1 MNFRKILLTSMALFT
16 ITTLIAQNA
25 EDALRYSSY
34 STTGTA
40 RFMSL
45 SGALGAIGG
54 DLTTINNNPA
64 GLGIYKS
71 SEYIFAPRYLYNKV
85 ESNFGGEF
93 RSDSRDNINFG
104 TLGLVTSMPVV
115 NRLNPD
121 APGWKYVQ
129 FGFSVNRID
138 NYCSDITIEGNSIG
152 GSKVNEWRSDAQG
165 NLPENLNYFGSNLAW
180 ETYLLDTING
190 YPTDYITA
198 VPVEGVNQKYT
209 SSSKGY
215 KNEMTFAFSGNY
227 NNKLFLGMG
236 MSFVFLNYSK
246 IYSLTETALITPNQ
260 GEFDSFTYYDELS
273 TRGNGINAKLGVIYM
288 ITPAIRIS
296 GAFHSPTWYYN
307 MTDSYFSRV
316 ESQMFDGQKYNQ
328 SSPNGKFNY
337 TMTTPFRASAG
348 IGIVIGQM
356 GFVSADYEYLDYSLA
371 SFNSTDYAFSD
382 ENQDIKTD
390 FLATHNVRIG
400 TEWNLNNFFIRGG
413 YGFSTSPVD
422 ESLNKLTHDQY
433 SFGFGYR
440 SGPLMLDFA
449 FLQKLNNQKY
459 YIYDP
464 NFVNAAYIESKTSY
478 YGVTLGLKF

>member
-1 MNFRKILLTSMALFT
+1 MNFRKILLTSMALLT
-16 ITTLIAQNA
+16 ITTLFAQNA
-25 EDALRYSSY
+25 EDALRYSST

-54 DLTTINNNPA
+54 DLTTINYNPA
-64 GLGIYKS
+64 GLGIYKT

-85 ESNFGGEF
+85 DAAYSGEM
-93 RSDSRDNINFG
+93 RTDTRDNINFG
-104 TLGLVTSMPVV
+104 MLGLVTSMPLT

-129 FGFSVNRID
+129 FGFSVNRVD
-138 NYCSDITIEGNSIG
+138 NYRSDITIEGNSYG

-180 ETYLLDTING
+180 ETYLLDTLNG
-190 YPTDYITA
+190 YPTDYVTA
-198 VPVEGVNQKYT
+198 VPIDGVYQKYNA
-209 SSSKGY
+209 SSKGY

-236 MSFVFLNYSK
+236 VSFVFLNYYKS
-246 IYSLTETALITPNQ
+246 YSLTESALQTANP
-260 GEFDSFTYYDELS
+260 GEFQSFSYFDELG
-273 TRGNGINAKLGVIYM
+273 TRGNGINAKFGLIYM

-296 GAFHSPTWYYN
+296 GAVHTPTWYYN
-307 MTDSYFSRV
+307 MTDTYFSRV
-316 ESQMFDGQKYNQ
+316 ESLMANGQKYYQ

-337 TMTTPFRASAG
+337 TMTTPFKASGG
-348 IGIVIGQM
+348 ISFVIGQM
-356 GFVSADYEYLDYSLA
+356 GFVSADYEYMDYSNA
-371 SFNSTDYAFSD
+371 SFNSADYAFSD

-390 FLATHNVRIG
+390 FLATHTIRIG
-400 TEWNLNNFFIRGG
+400 TEWNLNNFFVRGG

-422 ESLNKLTHDQY
+422 ESLNKMTHDQY

-440 SGPLMLDFA
+440 SGPMILDFS

-464 NFVNAAYIESKTSY
+464 NFVNAAYTESKTSY